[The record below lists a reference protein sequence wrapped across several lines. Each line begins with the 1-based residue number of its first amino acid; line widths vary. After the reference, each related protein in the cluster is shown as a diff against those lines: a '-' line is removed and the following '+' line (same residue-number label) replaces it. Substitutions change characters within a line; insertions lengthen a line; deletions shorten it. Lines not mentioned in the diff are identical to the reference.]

1 MMMITIRVIKYE
13 NVENSISNLIDS
25 ENSRGT
31 SDLTSQ
37 LKREI
42 KTIHTCIQNESSF
55 DFSNKINVFV
65 MAMKVI
71 LKWVPE

>member
-1 MMMITIRVIKYE
+1 MIMITIRVITYE

-37 LKREI
+37 LKREM
-42 KTIHTCIQNESSF
+42 KTIYTYIQNESSF
-55 DFSNKINVFV
+55 HFRIKLTF
-65 MAMKVI
+65 
-71 LKWVPE
+71 L

>member
-1 MMMITIRVIKYE
+1 MIMITIRVIT

-42 KTIHTCIQNESSF
+42 KTIYIHSE
-55 DFSNKINVFV
+55 
-65 MAMKVI
+65 
-71 LKWVPE
+71 